1 MNKWKM
7 TGITLAVLV
16 TAGVVFVNSPLMM
29 AAVFYFM
36 QPNESF
42 ADSVPPAA
50 PNYTN
55 PNHWASLPSKE
66 DAADIVPVGYSSQAG
81 EKENIAVFFV
91 HPTTYLESA
100 GWNQPLDHAATNK
113 RTDDTVMRNQASVF
127 NGCCDVYAPRYRQA
141 TIFSFMDD
149 SGAKNGEQALA
160 LAYDDVAAAFQE
172 FLRLNPDRPIVLA
185 GHSQGSHH
193 LDRLIEEEVVGTAL
207 ANRLVAAYPIGFS
220 VDNSNGLPVCESIA
234 QVGCQVTWN
243 ASAADAP
250 VQLAEPG
257 DICVNP
263 LSWSTN
269 EQPASY
275 DANLGGVDFMAGGEI
290 EPGVVDAQCKDSQLI
305 VSDIRS
311 VNYIGRPF
319 GEGNYHIYDYS
330 FFYMNIRANVQTRVD
345 AFLATHA
352 LTTAMN

>member
-1 MNKWKM
+1 MENDRHCTRVTSDCGPRIRQQSADDGGRILLYAAERELRGHRSASRTKLHQSKSL
-7 TGITLAVLV
+7 GITAEQGGRGRYRPRGIFV
-16 TAGVVFVNSPLMM
+16 TG
-29 AAVFYFM
+29 
-36 QPNESF
+36 
-42 ADSVPPAA
+42 
-50 PNYTN
+50 
-55 PNHWASLPSKE
+55 
-66 DAADIVPVGYSSQAG
+66 G

-91 HPTTYLESA
+91 HPTTFLESA

-141 TIFSFMDD
+141 TIFSFMDG

-207 ANRLVAAYPIGFS
+207 ANRLVAAYPIGYS
-220 VDNSNGLPVCESIA
+220 IDTSNGLPVCENVA

-250 VQLAEPG
+250 VRWR
-257 DICVNP
+257 NP
-263 LSWSTN
+263 
-269 EQPASY
+269 
-275 DANLGGVDFMAGGEI
+275 
-290 EPGVVDAQCKDSQLI
+290 
-305 VSDIRS
+305 
-311 VNYIGRPF
+311 
-319 GEGNYHIYDYS
+319 
-330 FFYMNIRANVQTRVD
+330 
-345 AFLATHA
+345 ATFA
-352 LTTAMN
+352 LTHSHGQLMSSPPAMTQIWVA

>member
-1 MNKWKM
+1 
-7 TGITLAVLV
+7 
-16 TAGVVFVNSPLMM
+16 
-29 AAVFYFM
+29 
-36 QPNESF
+36 
-42 ADSVPPAA
+42 
-50 PNYTN
+50 
-55 PNHWASLPSKE
+55 
-66 DAADIVPVGYSSQAG
+66 
-81 EKENIAVFFV
+81 
-91 HPTTYLESA
+91 
-100 GWNQPLDHAATNK
+100 
-113 RTDDTVMRNQASVF
+113 MRNQASVF

-243 ASAADAP
+243 ASAADALFR
-250 VQLAEPG
+250 VAEPG

-263 LSWSTN
+263 LTWTTDGL
-269 EQPASY
+269 PASY
-275 DANLGGVDFMAGGEI
+275 EANLGGVDFMAGGEI

-305 VSDIRS
+305 ISDIRS
-311 VNYIGRPF
+311 VNYTGRPF